1 MATVALVDD
10 HVLLRKGLASLIED
24 LDHEVI
30 HQADNGKAFI
40 EMLKEGPLPDVVLL
54 DINMPVMD
62 GYQTAQWLKENHPG
76 IKVLAL
82 SMNDDEHSMIRMVKN
97 GARGYVLKDCEPS
110 ELRTAIHA
118 LMTKDYYHSEMVTAR
133 LIHSLAHLEDDG
145 NTTKQLMGLNDKEI
159 QFLKLACSEMT
170 YKEIAD
176 QMHLSPRTIDGYRDG
191 LFEKLGIKSRVGLVL
206 FAIKNGIVTV

>member
-10 HVLLRKGLASLIED
+10 HVLLRKGLASLLED
-24 LDHEVI
+24 LDHQVV
-30 HQADNGKAFI
+30 HQADNGKDFTEKLSA
-40 EMLKEGPLPDVVLL
+40 GPLPEVVLL

-62 GYQTAQWLKENHPG
+62 GYQTAQWLKQHHPD

-82 SMNDDEHSMIRMVKN
+82 SMNDDEHAMIRMLKN
-97 GARGYVLKDCEPS
+97 GARGYVLKDCEPA

-118 LMTKDYYHSEMVTAR
+118 LMTKGYYHSELVTAR
-133 LIHSLAHLEDDG
+133 LIHSLSQMDDEG
-145 NTTKQLMGLNDKEI
+145 SSTKQLLGLNEKEI
-159 QFLKLACSEMT
+159 LFLKLACTEMT

-176 QMHLSPRTIDGYRDG
+176 QMGLSPRTIDGYRDG

-206 FAIKNGIVTV
+206 FAIKNGVVTV

>member
-1 MATVALVDD
+1 MAKVALVDD
-10 HVLLRKGLASLIED
+10 HVLLRKGLASLLED
-24 LDHEVI
+24 LDHEVVG
-30 HQADNGKAFI
+30 QADNGKAFI
-40 EMLKEGPLPDVVLL
+40 DTLNGGPLPEVVLL

-62 GYQTAQWLKENHPG
+62 GYQTAQWLKLHHPE

-82 SMNDDEHSMIRMVKN
+82 SMNDDEHAMIRMLKN
-97 GARGYVLKDCEPS
+97 GARGYVLKDCEPQ

-118 LMTKDYYHSEMVTAR
+118 LMTKGYYHSEMVTAR
-133 LIHSLAHLEDDG
+133 LIHSLANMDEEG
-145 NTTKQLMGLNDKEI
+145 STTRQVMGLNDKEI
-159 QFLKLACSEMT
+159 LFLKLACTEMT

-176 QMHLSPRTIDGYRDG
+176 QMGLSPRTIDGYRDG